1 MSGETASRAT
11 VIASS
16 AVVHWN
22 AGLPRV
28 PLAASPDPRVGSGES
43 TTSDAMSDSGR
54 RGATVVHC
62 PFCRHPDSRVVDSRE
77 ADEGLAIRRRRSCP
91 ECGRRFTT
99 VETAV
104 LAVVKRS
111 GVTEPF
117 SREKVVSGVRRACQ
131 GRHVDDDALNLLAQQ
146 VEDAVRAA
154 GSPEVPSN
162 EVGLAILGPLREL
175 DEVAYLRFA
184 SVYRSFSS
192 AEDFEREIESLRA
205 LREVGT
211 SGVT

>member
-1 MSGETASRAT
+1 M
-11 VIASS
+11 
-16 AVVHWN
+16 
-22 AGLPRV
+22 
-28 PLAASPDPRVGSGES
+28 
-43 TTSDAMSDSGR
+43 
-54 RGATVVHC
+54 HC

-77 ADEGLAIRRRRSCP
+77 ADEGQAIRRRRSCP

-117 SREKVVSGVRRACQ
+117 SRDKVVRGVRRACQ
-131 GRHVDDDALNLLAQQ
+131 GRPVDDDALYQLAQQ
-146 VEDAVRAA
+146 VEEQVRAG
-154 GSPEVPSN
+154 GSAEIPSHD
-162 EVGLAILGPLREL
+162 VGLAILGPLRDL

-192 AEDFEREIESLRA
+192 AEDFEKEIGQLRA
-205 LREVGT
+205 HQ
-211 SGVT
+211 SG

>member
-1 MSGETASRAT
+1 M
-11 VIASS
+11 
-16 AVVHWN
+16 
-22 AGLPRV
+22 
-28 PLAASPDPRVGSGES
+28 
-43 TTSDAMSDSGR
+43 
-54 RGATVVHC
+54 HC

-77 ADEGLAIRRRRSCP
+77 ADEGQAIRRRRSCP

-117 SREKVVSGVRRACQ
+117 SREKVVKGVRRACQ
-131 GRHVDDDALNLLAQQ
+131 GRDVDNDALNLLSQK
-146 VEDAVRAA
+146 VEDAVRAS
-154 GSPEVPSN
+154 GSAEIPSH
-162 EVGLAILGPLREL
+162 EVGLAILGPLRDL

-192 AEDFEREIESLRA
+192 AEDFEKEIQDLRA
-205 LREVGT
+205 HREASTVD
-211 SGVT
+211 

>member
-1 MSGETASRAT
+1 M
-11 VIASS
+11 
-16 AVVHWN
+16 
-22 AGLPRV
+22 
-28 PLAASPDPRVGSGES
+28 
-43 TTSDAMSDSGR
+43 
-54 RGATVVHC
+54 HC

-77 ADEGLAIRRRRSCP
+77 TDEGQAIRRRRSCP

-117 SREKVVSGVRRACQ
+117 SREKVIKGVRRACQ
-131 GRHVDDDALNLLAQQ
+131 GRQVDDDALNLLAQQ
-146 VEDAVRAA
+146 VEDTVRAT
-154 GSPEVPSN
+154 GSPEVPSH
-162 EVGLAILGPLREL
+162 EVGLAILGPLRDL

-192 AEDFEREIESLRA
+192 ADDFEREIEA
-205 LREVGT
+205 LAGAPRGSDLGLTART
-211 SGVT
+211 SVDLHGPVVRPRDPRPVPTRRRSTASG